1 MALIL
6 CKYLLLNISKV
17 MYQSKNLTK
26 LYFYQILFSII
37 RYIFLTVNLLS
48 SFWRVYMLL
57 LEENSTQKCSTDKY
71 FISTMRRSWSGVL
84 LQCPVLSWTLV
95 LQKCVGVHSS
105 KLQYLI
111 FMPDVLDNLRKAW
124 LNPYSY
130 KYCEIVTN

>member
-71 FISTMRRSWSGVL
+71 FISTMRRS
-84 LQCPVLSWTLV
+84 
-95 LQKCVGVHSS
+95 
-105 KLQYLI
+105 
-111 FMPDVLDNLRKAW
+111 
-124 LNPYSY
+124 
-130 KYCEIVTN
+130 